1 MTQPTLDA
9 AIDPAPSAGRSA
21 LATLN
26 GGAVVIAGLY
36 LGRELLVP
44 MVLAGLLAFVL
55 APACNALQ
63 RARLPR
69 VMAVMIAVAL
79 AFALIGG
86 IGVVVGRQVAAL
98 AEGLPAYQATVMAK
112 WTALTT
118 GDGLLH
124 RLTGGLANPFSPA
137 GETGS
142 SGLSLA
148 RTLGAPLLGPVAT
161 AGVVL
166 VFTIFILLYS
176 EDLRDRLVRLV
187 GRRDLHRTI
196 LTMNDAARRLSR
208 YFLFQLGLNTG
219 FGVLLGT
226 SLWLA
231 GLPNPVL
238 WGILAAIMR
247 FVPYIGSAIALV
259 PPLLL
264 AIAVAPG
271 WALALTVLGLFILS
285 DLIMGQAVE
294 PLIYGHSTGLSP
306 IAVVIATAFWAFL
319 WGPVGLLLA
328 TPLTVGLVVIG
339 RHVESLAFFD
349 VMLGDTSPLEPAET
363 FYQRALEGKA
373 AALTASSRRL
383 IATSSLPEFYDKVAL
398 RGLALAQGDLSRD
411 VLAFERLEAIHT
423 QIGALLETL
432 APRPGAA
439 ASGPSAALP
448 AATLPAEWREAG
460 AIVCIPGR
468 GQLDDLAASM
478 AMQVLGNVGFGVE
491 ILPNVALGT
500 SGSPPPAFAHARI
513 CCLSVLEEGSSVA
526 GIRYF
531 IRRMQKRMPDAL
543 MVVCLWH
550 AAGDSPVLAELRSEN
565 HEEQVVL
572 SIGELLALAL
582 ALSARGTKIAQ
593 VSGAER

>member
-1 MTQPTLDA
+1 VTQPTLDA
-9 AIDPAPSAGRSA
+9 AADPAPSTGRSA
-21 LATLN
+21 LSTLN
-26 GGAVVIAGLY
+26 GCAVVIAGLY

-69 VMAVMIAVAL
+69 VVAVMVAVAL
-79 AFALIGG
+79 AFALIGV

-98 AEGLPAYQATVMAK
+98 AEGLPGYQDTVMAK

-124 RLTGGLANPFSPA
+124 RLTGGLANPLSPEGDA
-137 GETGS
+137 GS
-142 SGLSLA
+142 SSLSLA
-148 RTLGAPLLGPVAT
+148 RTLAAPLLRPVAT

-208 YFLFQLGLNTG
+208 YFLFQLGLNAG
-219 FGVLLGT
+219 FGVLLGS
-226 SLWLA
+226 SLWLT

-238 WGILAAIMR
+238 WGILAAVMR
-247 FVPYIGSAIALV
+247 FVPYIGSAIALA

-264 AIAVAPG
+264 AVAVVPG
-271 WALALTVLGLFILS
+271 WTLALTVLGVFILS

-306 IAVVIATAFWAFL
+306 IAVVMATAFWAFL

-328 TPLTVGLVVIG
+328 TPLTVCLVVIG
-339 RHVESLAFFD
+339 RNVESLAFFE
-349 VMLGDTSPLEPAET
+349 VILGDTSPLEPAET

-373 AALTASSRRL
+373 AALAASSRRL
-383 IATSSLPEFYDKVAL
+383 IAASSLAEFYDKVAL

-448 AATLPAEWREAG
+448 AEWREGG
-460 AIVCIPGR
+460 AVVCIPGR

-491 ILPNVALGT
+491 ILANVVLGA
-500 SGSPPPAFAHARI
+500 SGSSPPAFAHARI

-531 IRRMQKRMPDAL
+531 IRRMQKRMPEAL
-543 MVVCLWH
+543 IVVCLWH

-565 HEEQVVL
+565 HEEHVVL

-582 ALSARGTKIAQ
+582 ALSARGTKIQQ